1 MAYQKAWPLLANHL
15 VRFHKIC
22 YAKGCQKHV
31 PASEFHPILKTSRL
45 DALIPCFTPA
55 RSHVG
60 KYALAKLCLT
70 GRSSATHLTQTG
82 KGRKRRAQKLERR
95 YLLHPIALHSRLK
108 QWIRKVGL
116 SCRPIF
122 CRVPPL
128 SSRDNR
134 DRENGLD
141 SPPLP
146 TSRPARMRA
155 RISTSSRK

>member
-1 MAYQKAWPLLANHL
+1 MGWLIRRHGHYYYWPTILSD
-15 VRFHKIC
+15 FIK

-70 GRSSATHLTQTG
+70 GRSSATHLTQNQSG

-95 YLLHPIALHSRLK
+95 DLLHPIALHSRLK

-128 SSRDNR
+128 SSRENR

-146 TSRPARMRA
+146 TSRPAR
-155 RISTSSRK
+155 ISTSSRK